1 MALSIR
7 NSYHSIAKVMLR
19 SAMAS
24 LLLIFPNINA
34 RAQAEDKMLRKA
46 DSLVAAKKYN
56 SAFKLLNSYDSNNGK
71 PAIVLKKAD
80 IALNYFV
87 SSIGFETFCFKDLE
101 KDETLN
107 KYRRSAGNHDMYAFR
122 INHVLDSLVQANPG
136 NFDLYQG
143 LGKYYY
149 QVHMKYEDGL
159 GKSTAQL
166 FNLMEY
172 HFNAAIEHN
181 AGDYESHYILGYV
194 SLSRKY
200 YREAIPH
207 LLSSLELN
215 KDFAPAS
222 YNLAFAYL
230 YSNDR
235 ANTLKYA
242 KLAHDLYQDPAFK
255 ADAARMTAVAYSELK
270 DLGNAINYYTISDRE
285 DPNNYYTLKPLLTLY
300 LITNDTLSNT
310 ILPRFFAL
318 DPENPAI
325 YNDLAKIYFE
335 NDKASQLLD
344 FYLLKNQ
351 AADNSKVVSGN
362 LLFYI
367 AELYMESN
375 KLMAKEYFI
384 RARRQFAT
392 VYASSNPV
400 FDVIDNAIKKTAP

>member
-1 MALSIR
+1 MA
-7 NSYHSIAKVMLR
+7 A
-19 SAMAS
+19 
-24 LLLIFPNINA
+24 LLLACLPHLA
-34 RAQAEDKMLRKA
+34 VAQPEDKVLQKA
-46 DSLVAAKKYN
+46 DSLVAARKYN
-56 SAFKLLNSYDSNNGK
+56 SAFKLLNSYDKENGN
-71 PAIVLKKAD
+71 PAIVLKKTD

-87 SSIGFETFCFKDLE
+87 SSIGFETFSFKDLE
-101 KDETLN
+101 KDESLA
-107 KYRRSAGNHDMYAFR
+107 KYRSGAGNYDMYAFR
-122 INHVLDSLVQANPG
+122 INRVLDSLVQVNPR

-149 QVHMKYEDGL
+149 QAHMKYEDGL

-172 HFNAAIEHN
+172 NLNAAIEHN

-194 SLSRKY
+194 ALSRKY
-200 YREAIPH
+200 YRDAIPH
-207 LLSSLELN
+207 LLRSLELN
-215 KDFAPAS
+215 KDYAPAC

-242 KLAHDLYQDPAFK
+242 KLAHDLYQDAAFK

-270 DLGNAINYYTISDRE
+270 DLSNAISYYTLSDKE

-300 LITNDTLSNT
+300 LITNDTLSKT

-335 NDKASQLLD
+335 NDKADQLLD

-351 AADNSKVVSGN
+351 AAGNSKVVSGN
-362 LLFYI
+362 LMFYI
-367 AELYMESN
+367 AELYLESN
-375 KLMAKEYFI
+375 KLMAKEYFL
-384 RARRQFAT
+384 RARQQFAS
-392 VYASSNPV
+392 VYQSSNPV
-400 FDVIDNAIKKTAP
+400 FEVIDNAIKKTAP